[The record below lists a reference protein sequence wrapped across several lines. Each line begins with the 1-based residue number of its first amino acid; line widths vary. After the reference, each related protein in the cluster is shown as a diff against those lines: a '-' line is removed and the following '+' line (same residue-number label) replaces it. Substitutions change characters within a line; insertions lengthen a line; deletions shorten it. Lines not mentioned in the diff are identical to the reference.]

1 MKKMIFAL
9 IALMVALPMVAQ
21 DYKIASDDAK
31 PDGSR
36 SISCELV
43 TTRSFSD
50 KQVFNLG
57 LTSITVDIDGVPN
70 TRKYLVLKVV
80 TLAPHKIPEGGVLL
94 VKNVDG
100 EVLELHALSE
110 GNAMV
115 RKTEWI
121 GSTPIAQYYD
131 MVFYR
136 VTEEDLAFLKKGIV
150 KFRQETKTGKHE
162 KEYKKEKDIKKV
174 TDVIINHDR
183 LLNEALATEKSFD
196 SDF

>member
-1 MKKMIFAL
+1 MKKLIFAL
-9 IALMVALPMVAQ
+9 VALMVALPMVAQ

-50 KQVFNLG
+50 KQVFNVG
-57 LTSITVDIDGVPN
+57 LSSITINVEGVPS

-80 TLAPHKIPEGGVLL
+80 TLAQHKIPKGGVLL
-94 VKNVDG
+94 VKNIDG
-100 EVLELHALSE
+100 EVLELHALTE

-115 RKTEWI
+115 RHTEWI
-121 GSTPIAQYYD
+121 GGTPIAQYYD

-150 KFRQETKTGKHE
+150 KFRQETNFGKHE

-183 LLNEALATEKSFD
+183 LINEALATEKSFD